1 MNLYLCYNYRDQLG
15 YLYLSNGL
23 LKTIFGIIVIDLV
36 FFCCYYFNRIFNV
49 GKSMTVKLKNIIELK
64 SKKYDDLASEFSSD
78 INSSKA
84 HIIPSVEVLDK

>member
-1 MNLYLCYNYRDQLG
+1 
-15 YLYLSNGL
+15 
-23 LKTIFGIIVIDLV
+23 
-36 FFCCYYFNRIFNV
+36 
-49 GKSMTVKLKNIIELK
+49 MTVKLKNIIELK